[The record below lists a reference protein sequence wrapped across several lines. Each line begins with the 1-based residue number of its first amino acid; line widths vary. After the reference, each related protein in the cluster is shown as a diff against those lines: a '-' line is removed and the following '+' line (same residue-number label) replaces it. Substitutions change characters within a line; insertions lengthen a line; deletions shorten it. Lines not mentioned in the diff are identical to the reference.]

1 MSTFLHQRFGM
12 LKKYA
17 VASALVAVM
26 ATPAFAQSTG
36 DFRLDAL
43 QANSFE
49 IQSSQIALQKSRN
62 PAVRAF
68 AKEAIR
74 DHHAA
79 AVALTGGGRDAV
91 AGGPIGGLIGAP
103 LQVAGGAVGAA
114 TGAAAGVVGG
124 TLQGGPIGGLE
135 GAGAGAARGAAAGSR
150 AFDVDTTAGVGGR
163 LSPQQQ
169 QMLAE
174 LSAAPAGPQFDR
186 LYGRQQVE
194 AHQMSISLHQ
204 AYAQSGPNP
213 GLRNYAQ
220 QALPVLQQHYA
231 HAQRLPGAR

>member
-1 MSTFLHQRFGM
+1 M
-12 LKKYA
+12 LKNYA

-36 DFRLDAL
+36 DFRTDAL

-91 AGGPIGGLIGAP
+91 AGGMGGPIGGLIEAP
-103 LQVAGGAVGAA
+103 LQIAGGAVGAA

-124 TLQGGPIGGLE
+124 TLQGGPVGGLQ
-135 GAGAGAARGAAAGSR
+135 GAGTGAARGAAAGTR
-150 AFDVDTTAGVGGR
+150 AFDVDTTAGTGLGGR
-163 LSPQQQ
+163 LNPQQQ

-186 LYGRQQVE
+186 LYGRQQVMS
-194 AHQMSISLHQ
+194 HQMSLQMHQ
-204 AYAQSGPNP
+204 SYAQSGPNP
-213 GLRNYAQ
+213 ALRNYAQ
-220 QALPVLQQHYA
+220 QAVPVLQEHYTM
-231 HAQRLPGAR
+231 AQRLPGAR